1 MTRTALEDNQKMYA
15 NFVETLDKTKR
26 PCLIA
31 TNTRLL
37 TEANK
42 SLIVSNALAAQQ
54 QMPEHY

>member
-1 MTRTALEDNQKMYA
+1 MALEDNQKMYA

-42 SLIVSNALAAQQ
+42 SLIVSNALAA
-54 QMPEHY
+54 